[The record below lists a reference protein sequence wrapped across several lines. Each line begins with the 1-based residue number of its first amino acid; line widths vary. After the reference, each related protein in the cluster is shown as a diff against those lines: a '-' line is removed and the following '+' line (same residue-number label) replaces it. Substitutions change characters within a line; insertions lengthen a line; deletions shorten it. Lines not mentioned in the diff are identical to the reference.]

1 MLFSIDLFGSC
12 HNLLIKTPLIDYN
25 QIELFR
31 YKELKGYFFNA
42 NNKSRK
48 IDTYDKLNNSFNSNL
63 NDFDNFEDIKKIT
76 DLNSHQTQLHKEMF
90 WEPNSNTRLISFE
103 TDFIDFNYMKVGSVS
118 EPYILK
124 VHNNSNEDMRVKFIF
139 EKPINLNNLI
149 QTINIFHSED
159 TVFFTQPEEQIIP
172 KNSSADFK
180 VYFKPNQKEFY
191 FYLNLPCQATIL
203 SSNSNYSFNSTLPL
217 TQRNKLININKN
229 KLSDF
234 GKIMANKNIKMKATL
249 FNTKSTL
256 LSSFYANKTESKN
269 FEGTLSPRG
278 FTKSN
283 FHTKSNS
290 NHIKQFHEPP
300 ITLFISLVGHSFPP
314 GTQIFMSMYELTK
327 KGNVFPTY

>member
-1 MLFSIDLFGSC
+1 MPLGKQIKKLFRIYNDSDLATEFQIYHDNSGAFSFDITEGIIPGKTNVRINVTFRPYETIIYYQRIFCLIKNHILFSIDLFGSC

-31 YKELKGYFFNA
+31 YKELKGYFFNN
-42 NNKSRK
+42 NNKANK

-63 NDFDNFEDIKKIT
+63 NDFDNFEDIKKIS
-76 DLNSHQTQLHKEMF
+76 DLHSQQTQLHKEMF

-103 TDFIDFNYMKVGSVS
+103 TDFIDFNYMKVGSVN

-180 VYFKPNQKEFY
+180 VYFKPNKKEFY
-191 FYLNLPCQATIL
+191 FYLNLPCQATIIN
-203 SSNSNYSFNSTLPL
+203 SNSNS
-217 TQRNKLININKN
+217 
-229 KLSDF
+229 LS
-234 GKIMANKNIKMKATL
+234 L
-249 FNTKSTL
+249 FRHI
-256 LSSFYANKTESKN
+256 SSFDGIPYT
-269 FEGTLSPRG
+269 
-278 FTKSN
+278 
-283 FHTKSNS
+283 
-290 NHIKQFHEPP
+290 
-300 ITLFISLVGHSFPP
+300 
-314 GTQIFMSMYELTK
+314 
-327 KGNVFPTY
+327 